1 MTEQLPIDDADIQSI
16 DRIIHEPSRLVI
28 MAQLYVIQSADF
40 LFLQNQTGMTPGNLS
55 SHLSKL
61 EDAGYVEVTKEF
73 IDRKPHT
80 ALALTKSGRAAF
92 KAYREKMRQV
102 FNDLPK
108 EKTFFQKN
116 KTEKINDK
124 HSSHKI
130 KGVINHERN
139 Y

>member
-1 MTEQLPIDDADIQSI
+1 VIDQLPIDDADIQGI

-28 MAQLYVIQSADF
+28 MAQLYVVQSADF

-80 ALALTKSGRAAF
+80 ALALTKRGRASF
-92 KAYREKMRQV
+92 MAYRKKMRQV
-102 FNDLPK
+102 FNDIPK
-108 EKTFFQKN
+108 EKTFFKKS

-124 HSSHKI
+124 N

>member
-1 MTEQLPIDDADIQSI
+1 LPIDDTDIQGI

-28 MAQLYVIQSADF
+28 MAQLYVVQSADF

-80 ALALTKSGRAAF
+80 ALALTKRGRASF
-92 KAYREKMRQV
+92 MEYRKKMRQV
-102 FNDLPK
+102 FNDIPT
-108 EKTFFQKN
+108 EKTFFKKT

-124 HSSHKI
+124 N